1 MKTFCGIL
9 LALLAPLTALRG
21 QSNAYLSVVQR
32 FAEAMIE
39 HGCDKYGPMQTAM
52 FMSVLDR
59 KTLSP
64 PAKLPKAPGGIR
76 QGDRCD
82 CYGSNLQHQFNFFRC
97 LEILSELT
105 GKPRYREAAE
115 QAVLDTF
122 RYAQSE
128 ATGLIGWGEHLYWD
142 AHEDKVSSL
151 NPEGKLIHEMKR
163 SFPYWPLVFARNPD
177 AAKRF
182 ALGLWEHQIRDQ
194 KTGDFSR
201 HAYWDRHG
209 PSGQHSFP
217 KEGSYMLDVWSR
229 AYADTGDAVYLKAI
243 AVLTRRYLGKINQR
257 GLLEHGEYDPQRC
270 IPIEMLYL
278 AIHGHESAQRLPHGE
293 TRERLE
299 RLCAEMDR
307 GFQGLPHE
315 PKGRGFIRAC
325 YTDTGQ
331 VQPWRKTQPNSPS
344 GWSPPWES
352 GYGLRISAEFAVKSY
367 DRYRQLPDGPVKAK
381 YRQFILDTA
390 DAYENQD
397 PAAGADLWPRD
408 FGQVIYCQLAAYH
421 ISADA
426 KYLDRA
432 RHFADKAVAVFFDRD
447 SPLPRASVKSPHYE
461 SVTMSDVLLY
471 VLLRLDLTLNQRS
484 VSVPDVIID

>member
-1 MKTFCGIL
+1 MKALFAIL
-9 LALLAPLTALRG
+9 LALGAPLAPLCG
-21 QSNAYLSVVQR
+21 QTNCYLDVVRR
-32 FAEAMIE
+32 FADTMIE
-39 HGCDKYGPMQTAM
+39 HGRDKYGPIHTAM

-64 PAKLPKAPGGIR
+64 PSKLPPAPGGVR

-82 CYGSNLQHQFNFFRC
+82 CYGSNLQHQFNFLRC
-97 LEILSELT
+97 LEALTELT
-105 GKPRYREAAE
+105 GESKYREAAE

-128 ATGLIGWGEHLYWD
+128 TTGLMGWGEHLWWD
-142 AHEDKVSSL
+142 AREDKVSSL
-151 NPEGKLIHEMKR
+151 NPERKLIHETKR
-163 SFPYWPLVFARNPD
+163 SFPYWPLLFARNPE

-229 AYADTGDAVYLKAI
+229 AYADTRDAVYLKAI
-243 AVLTRRYLGKINQR
+243 DVLTRRYLGKINQR

-278 AIHGHESAQRLPHGE
+278 AIHGHESAQRLPPGE
-293 TRERLE
+293 LREKLE
-299 RLCAEMDR
+299 RLCAEIDR

-325 YTDTGQ
+325 FTDTGEP
-331 VQPWRKTQPNSPS
+331 QPWRKDKPNSPS

-367 DRYRQLPDGPVKAK
+367 DRYRQLSDGAVKTK

-390 DAYENQD
+390 DAYETQEP
-397 PAAGADLWPRD
+397 PAGVDLWPRD
-408 FGQVIYCQLAAYH
+408 FGYVIYCQLAAH
-421 ISADA
+421 NLAGDA

-432 RHFADKAVAVFFDRD
+432 RHFADKALAVFFDGN
-447 SPLPRASVKSPHYE
+447 SPLPRASVKSRHYE

-471 VLLRLDLTLNQRS
+471 ALLRLDLTLNKKTTSLQ
-484 VSVPDVIID
+484 DVIID